1 MSTAPHSPFQFQVGG
16 ALSPYAPSYISRAA
30 DKELYEALLEG
41 EFCYILNARQIGKS
55 SLRVQTMHRLR
66 KAGVFCGAVDL
77 TVIGTQQVTP
87 DQWYAS
93 IVGSLVSSFQLQ
105 FDLRS
110 WWRDRTH
117 LSPINRLSEFIET
130 VLLQAIDRNIV
141 IFIDEIDSVLSLKF
155 PADDFFAFIR
165 VCYNKRVEQPIF
177 KRLSFALLGVATP
190 SALIADK
197 TRTPFNIGRAIE
209 LQGFRLREVLRLV
222 VGLDKVV
229 SNSRA
234 VLKQILYWT
243 GGQPFL
249 TQKLCQIALTAH
261 LKPGNYP
268 LSAGDEARWVQD
280 LVYTHIIDNWEAQ
293 DEPEHLRTIRDRL
306 LKDKQQAGRVLGLYW
321 KILSASVEQEKQSIK
336 TTYSNTAATAS
347 SPSSTKDLS
356 ALNPPLNSQLQN
368 LEFNSAS
375 ELQQLNMKSQALQAR
390 SQALQAHSQFLVSE
404 SQHLKLK
411 AQHLRGPRDL
421 SALSGQVL
429 IDNSLEQTEL
439 LLSGLVEK
447 RRNCLQVKN
456 RIYQEIFDL
465 NWLQQQLKSIRPY
478 SQALDAWIASAR
490 QDTSRLLR
498 GQALLDALEWSHD
511 KSLSDQDYQFLTASQ
526 ELDRREVEAKLEADR
541 LQEVQQRL
549 SNEKRNAKRQRF
561 LLVLVSVALA
571 IAISLGFTTY
581 YQYQQ
586 TVLGEVRA
594 IATSAEALLVSNQ
607 KLDALLTSV
616 KAKRLLHR
624 LVRPSPLLQT
634 QIEREL
640 QQSIY
645 AAAEFNRLSGH
656 QGAVLTVKT
665 SSDGLIATGSNDQ
678 SVKIWR
684 QDGTLLHTLQHTA
697 TVHTLNFSPDG
708 AYLVSSSLDGKIYL
722 WSREGKLIKRFQGH
736 NVAIWNIAV
745 SPDGEQIASAGED
758 RIICLWNKAGV
769 LQRILSGHTGAVWG
783 LNFSPDGSLLVSS
796 SQDRT
801 IKLWTREGQLID
813 TFRGHNAPV
822 WDVKF
827 ALLQTVEGTKRPTIV
842 SASAD
847 HTIKLWQ
854 LDGTLLKTLRGHTG
868 EVLEVAIRDDG
879 GAIAST
885 GSDQTINLWSSEG
898 ERLNTFKG
906 HLSTIRGIAF
916 IPNSSIMVSASDD
929 NTARLW
935 NPTNRF
941 LQVLHGH
948 RGTVWDVDFSPDSQM
963 LASASADGS
972 FKLWTSSGKLLR
984 SFSSVGDQVNGVAF
998 ISGDGFG
1005 ITQEPI
1011 LGSAHA
1017 DGAVKVWQ
1025 LDGTLLKTLRG
1036 HRAGVWDV
1044 ASNPDGQILASA
1056 SDDKTIKLWKP
1067 DGTVLKALNG
1077 HQARVYDVDFSRDGR
1092 SLVSASEDGTARR
1105 WSLTNS
1111 SLQIFSRNHSGIWE
1125 VATSPNGQILATA
1138 SMDDT
1143 VTLWRQ
1149 NGTIFKSLQG
1159 HNQGITTVDLSTDN
1173 KLLVA
1178 GGIRG
1183 NLELWSMDGTRITT
1197 LSRHSG
1203 EVWDVAFSP
1212 NGKWIASAGRDQM
1225 INLWDVEQILNL
1237 DELNYACDWMR
1248 DYLRT
1253 NAEIDPK
1260 DRHLCDRPQ

>member
-16 ALSPYAPSYISRAA
+16 ALSPNAPSYIRRAA
-30 DKELYEALLEG
+30 DRELYESLLEG

-66 KAGVFCGAVDL
+66 EAGVFCGAIDL
-77 TVIGTQQVTP
+77 TAIGTQQVTP

-105 FDLRS
+105 LDLRS

-117 LSPINRLSEFIET
+117 LSPINRLSEFVET
-130 VLLQAIDRNIV
+130 VLLRSSDRNIV

-165 VCYNKRVEQPIF
+165 VCYNKRAEQPIF

-209 LQGFRLREVLRLV
+209 LQGFRLREAMRLV
-222 VGLDKVV
+222 VGLDRVV
-229 SNSRA
+229 SSPRS
-234 VLKQILYWT
+234 VLEQILYWT

-249 TQKLCQIALTAH
+249 TQKLCQVALTAH
-261 LKPGNYP
+261 HKHGSGP
-268 LSAGDEARWVQD
+268 LSVGDEARWVQD

-306 LKDKQQAGRVLGLYW
+306 LKDKQQAGRVLELYW
-321 KILSASVEQEKQSIK
+321 KILSASVEQEKQNTK
-336 TTYSNTAATAS
+336 TTHSNIEATAS
-347 SPSSTKDLS
+347 LLSSTKDLP
-356 ALNPPLNSQLQN
+356 ALDPQLNSQFQN

-375 ELQQLNMKSQALQAR
+375 ELQQLNIKFQALKAR
-390 SQALQAHSQFLVSE
+390 FQFLVSE
-404 SQHLKLK
+404 SKNLESQ
-411 AQHLRGPRDL
+411 AQYLRYPLD
-421 SALSGQVL
+421 LSGQVL
-429 IDNSLEQTEL
+429 IDNSVEQTEL

-465 NWLQQQLKSIRPY
+465 NWLQQQFKSIRPY

-526 ELDRREVEAKLEADR
+526 ELDRRELEAKLEADR
-541 LQEVQQRL
+541 LREVQQRL

-571 IAISLGFTTY
+571 IALSLGFTTY

-624 LVRPSPLLQT
+624 LGKPNPLLQT

-697 TVHTLNFSPDG
+697 TVHTLDFSPDG
-708 AYLVSSSLDGKIYL
+708 AYLVSSSLDGRIYL
-722 WSREGKLIKRFQGH
+722 WSREGQLIKRFQGH
-736 NVAIWNIAV
+736 NVAIWDVAV

-758 RIICLWNKAGV
+758 NIICLWNKAGV
-769 LQRILSGHTGAVWG
+769 LQQILSGHTGAVWG
-783 LNFSPDGSLLVSS
+783 LDFSSDGSLLVSS

-801 IKLWTREGQLID
+801 VKLWTREGQLIN
-813 TFRGHNAPV
+813 TFRGHDAPV

-827 ALLQTVEGTKRPTIV
+827 ALLQTVEGTKRSTIV

-847 HTIKLWQ
+847 QTIKLWR
-854 LDGTLLKTLRGHTG
+854 LDGTLLKTLKGHTG
-868 EVLEVAIRDDG
+868 EVLEVAVRDDG

-885 GSDQTINLWSSEG
+885 GSDQTINLWSAEG
-898 ERLNTFKG
+898 EKLNTFKG
-906 HLSTIRGIAF
+906 HLSTIRGIDF
-916 IPNSSIMVSASDD
+916 ISNSPMIVSASDD

-948 RGTVWDVDFSPDSQM
+948 RSIVWDVDFSPDSRM
-963 LASASADGS
+963 LASASTDGS

-984 SFSSVGDQVNGVAF
+984 SFNKRGDQVHGVTF
-998 ISGDGFG
+998 IPGDGFG
-1005 ITQEPI
+1005 ITHEPL
-1011 LGSAHA
+1011 LGSAYA
-1017 DGAVKVWQ
+1017 NGEVKIWR

-1036 HRAGVWDV
+1036 HTAGVWDV
-1044 ASNPDGQILASA
+1044 TSSPDGQILASA

-1067 DGTVLKALNG
+1067 NGTVLRTLSG
-1077 HQARVYDVDFSRDGR
+1077 HQARVYDVDFSHDGR
-1092 SLVSASEDGTARR
+1092 SLISASEDGTARR
-1105 WSLTNS
+1105 WSLTDQP
-1111 SLQIFSRNHSGIWE
+1111 LQIFGRNHSGIWE
-1125 VATSPNGQILATA
+1125 VATSSSGQILATA

-1159 HNQGITTVDLSTDN
+1159 HNQGMTAVDLSADN

-1178 GGIRG
+1178 GGIGG

-1197 LSRHSG
+1197 LSGHSG

-1212 NGKWIASAGRDQM
+1212 NGKWIASAGRDQT

-1237 DELNYACDWMR
+1237 DELNYACTWMQ
-1248 DYLRT
+1248 DYLKT
-1253 NAEIDPK
+1253 NAKLDPK
-1260 DRHLCDRPQ
+1260 DRYLCDRAS